1 MPLIFSPAVTS
12 KGHAYLRTVSSGQ
25 VTEADANGLNAV
37 VAVGARHAGLPILGL
52 VEPGAT
58 FSAEARKAF
67 TSGNDGTN
75 DMTDLKPVAIVVSSA
90 PLRVM
95 LGFIIRISGA
105 SGATRFFSA
114 EADAL
119 AWIDE
124 KLSGVAVAPA
134 PQ

>member
-1 MPLIFSPAVTS
+1 MPLTFSQAVTA
-12 KGHAYLRTVSSGQ
+12 KGNAYLRTVSSGA

-37 VAVGARHAGLPILGL
+37 VAVGAKHFGLPILGL

-67 TSGNDGTN
+67 TAGNDGKSQAE
-75 DMTDLKPVAIVVSSA
+75 MKPVAIVVSSA

-95 LGFIIRISGA
+95 LGFIIRMSGA
-105 SGATRFFSA
+105 SDATRFFSS

-119 AWIDE
+119 VWLDE
-124 KLSGVAVAPA
+124 KLGSVAAAPR
-134 PQ
+134 